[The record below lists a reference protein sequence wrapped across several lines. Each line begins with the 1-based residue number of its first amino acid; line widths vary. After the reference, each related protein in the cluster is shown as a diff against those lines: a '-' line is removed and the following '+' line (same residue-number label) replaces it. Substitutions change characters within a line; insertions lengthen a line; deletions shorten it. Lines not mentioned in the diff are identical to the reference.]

1 MNIFKGAI
9 AVFAASFLVTAAS
22 AQMSE
27 EEMIAF
33 NEQSYFKGEPR
44 ITERPAIDS
53 LTGTVALAERP
64 DNMMSPPTMSAKT
77 KMIAVQT
84 MMAANPM
91 GLRDMMNF
99 MVAKKMVLPGITFDE
114 VIESINSRALDLN
127 MRPTGHNTPYVVL
140 RETMDENSPR
150 LEFLSFCDLITMR
163 MIMDFTLEFGA
174 FLPCSI
180 QVMEDN
186 TGQIWITTLD
196 WDVRWLDG
204 SPNPNRIS
212 DDLRE
217 RAIRVRE
224 NIESIMDAGATG
236 DF

>member
-1 MNIFKGAI
+1 MNVLKNVLASVVI
-9 AVFAASFLVTAAS
+9 ASISTVAS
-22 AQMSE
+22 AQMTE

-33 NEQSYFKGEPR
+33 NEQSYFKGTPG
-44 ITERPAIDS
+44 ITERPPIES
-53 LTGTVALAERP
+53 LTEDQAVSERP
-64 DNMMSPPTMSAKT
+64 VNSMIPPTMSAET
-77 KMIAVQT
+77 KMKAVQT
-84 MMAANPM
+84 LMAANPM

-99 MVAKKMVLPGITFDE
+99 MVAKKMVLPGISFDE

-127 MRPTGHNTPYVVL
+127 MRPTGYNTPYIIL
-140 RETMDENSPR
+140 REMLDPNSPR
-150 LEFLSFCDLITMR
+150 LEYLSFCDLITMR
-163 MIMDFTLEFGA
+163 MIMDFSLEFGA
-174 FLPCSI
+174 FLPCSV

-212 DDLRE
+212 DDLRL

-224 NIESIMDAGATG
+224 NIESIMDAGANG

>member
-1 MNIFKGAI
+1 MNVFKSVIAI
-9 AVFAASFLVTAAS
+9 ATAAS
-22 AQMSE
+22 ISTAVSAQMTE
-27 EEMIAF
+27 EEIIAF
-33 NEQSYFKGEPR
+33 NAQSYFTGTPD
-44 ITERPAIDS
+44 ITERPSIESLLGDSAI
-53 LTGTVALAERP
+53 VERP
-64 DNMMSPPTMSAKT
+64 ANSMIPPTMSAET
-77 KMIAVQT
+77 KMKAVQT

-127 MRPTGHNTPYVVL
+127 MRPTGYNTPYIIL
-140 RETMDENSPR
+140 RETLDPNSPR
-150 LEFLSFCDLITMR
+150 LEYLSFCDLITMR
-163 MIMDFTLEFGA
+163 MIMDFSLEFGA

-186 TGQIWITTLD
+186 NGQIWITTLD

-212 DDLRE
+212 DDLRL

-224 NIESIMDAGATG
+224 NIESIMDAGANG

>member
-1 MNIFKGAI
+1 MKLFKSVVATATAMLI
-9 AVFAASFLVTAAS
+9 STAVN

-33 NEQSYFKGEPR
+33 NEQSYFQGEPR
-44 ITERPAIDS
+44 VTERPAIES
-53 LTGTVALAERP
+53 LTGSAAIDDRP
-64 DNMMSPPTMSAKT
+64 DNMMSPPTMSAET
-77 KMIAVQT
+77 KMVAVQAL
-84 MMAANPM
+84 MAANPM

-99 MVAKKMVLPGITFDE
+99 MVAKKMVLPGISFDE

-163 MIMDFTLEFGA
+163 MIMDFSLEFGA

-196 WDVRWLDG
+196 WDVRWLDT

-217 RAIRVRE
+217 RAIKVRE
-224 NIESIMDAGATG
+224 NVESIMDAGANG